1 MEELRETHRLEHK
14 SQQDEIDALRDSLG
28 ARNKALDEAQ
38 EKIVAAEKAAE
49 QTRNDIGK
57 AAEEYDKLQRVAK
70 EEEEKRIKALSL
82 LRALRQKLV
91 KNEAEKEETD
101 KEIARLKDAEKQA
114 QDTLKNDRSRFD
126 AEIVALRAA
135 QEQQISKLRQN
146 FDREIGNVK
155 QQFEREATAKKGQFE
170 LDAITS
176 KAERTKELA
185 AKDARIAHLEA
196 TVKELNAARD
206 SVFDQLQLRQAEVES
221 SSSHQDALKTKTA
234 ELEYELAETK
244 DRLAALQDEVDD
256 LRRHRNDAS
265 RDEGNTR
272 RLLAEAEARH
282 VAKVRDLEALSKQ
295 LQKDRRETE
304 DEMGRNLQERLK
316 EVERLRAALAK
327 KDVDYAESVQN
338 SQKREKRIEEAEK
351 ARSELEKRLK
361 SVEGAL
367 ETVRDEA
374 TTAQQAEVR
383 SLPLP
388 CLASLY

>member
-1 MEELRETHRLEHK
+1 MEELRDTHRLEHK

-38 EKIVAAEKAAE
+38 EKISSAEKAAE
-49 QTRNDIGK
+49 QTRGDIGK

-101 KEIARLKDAEKQA
+101 KEISRLRDAEKQA
-114 QDTLKNDRSRFD
+114 QEQIKSDRGRFD
-126 AEIVALRAA
+126 SEIVALRSA

-155 QQFEREATAKKGQFE
+155 AQFEREATAKRGQVE
-170 LDAITS
+170 LEAITT
-176 KAERTKELA
+176 KAERAKELA
-185 AKDARIAHLEA
+185 AKDARIAQLEA
-196 TVKELNAARD
+196 TVKELKEARD
-206 SVFDQLQLRQAEVES
+206 SVFEQLQLRQAEVES
-221 SSSHQDALKTKTA
+221 ASGYQEALKSKTA
-234 ELEYELAETK
+234 ELEYELSETK

-282 VAKVRDLEALSKQ
+282 VAKVRDLESLAKQ

-327 KDVDYAESVQN
+327 KDVDYAESVQS
-338 SQKREKRIEEAEK
+338 SQKRELRIEEAEK
-351 ARSELEKRLK
+351 ARGELEKRLK
-361 SVEGAL
+361 KVEAAL
-367 ETVRDEA
+367 EQVRDEA
-374 TTAQQAEVR
+374 ETAKQAEVR
-383 SLPLP
+383 RSLPFP
-388 CLASLY
+388 S